1 MLRLSER
8 SAVRRALTGAFVA
21 LCVVAQLVTT
31 AHMVLVQH
39 AFCSLDG
46 EAVEVRRDA
55 LSPAPCAHAS
65 DYDALSAEHEQDAVD
80 GHAHCELALDRS
92 SRLALAP
99 AVAGV
104 VAVALFSESA
114 PELES
119 TELPPG
125 AGVLLFAPKTS
136 PPA

>member
-1 MLRLSER
+1 
-8 SAVRRALTGAFVA
+8 
-21 LCVVAQLVTT
+21 
-31 AHMVLVQH
+31 MVLVQH

-99 AVAGV
+99 AVAV
-104 VAVALFSESA
+104 VVQASALVGSVPA
-114 PELES
+114 PVSVDLA
-119 TELPPG
+119 PG